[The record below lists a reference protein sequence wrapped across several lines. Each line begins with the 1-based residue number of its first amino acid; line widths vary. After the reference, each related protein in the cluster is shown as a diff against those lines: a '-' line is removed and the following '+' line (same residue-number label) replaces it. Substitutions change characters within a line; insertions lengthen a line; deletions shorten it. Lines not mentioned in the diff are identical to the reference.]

1 MDVFEKM
8 LGHLEFWKWIIEIKR
23 MVELIIMMLMCSWM
37 ANINIDYLIPYL
49 LWLSDILRQRGLAQN
64 RGTFWALPPGWL
76 DQEML
81 PGPFYLDKNYSLF
94 ELIITFDCF
103 LKLKFT
109 VFHHRITEATY
120 TTDNKNNDFIFLSSQ
135 RLGKRQSALNEL
147 RIQSTHMTSRHL
159 HTKYTESA
167 C

>member
-1 MDVFEKM
+1 MIEKN
-8 LGHLEFWKWIIEIKR
+8 KR
-23 MVELIIMMLMCSWM
+23 CCPWM
-37 ANINIDYLIPYL
+37 AYWYMDYLIPYL

-64 RGTFWALPPGWL
+64 KGTFWALPPGWQ

-81 PGPFYLDKNYSLF
+81 RGPFYLEKLFPVRINNYSIVF
-94 ELIITFDCF
+94 WKWNSLI
-103 LKLKFT
+103 
-109 VFHHRITEATY
+109 FHHRTTEATY

-159 HTKYTESA
+159 HTIYTECA